1 MLEAAPV
8 VVVVVVVVLVVAEV
22 VVVSCELDK
31 EIVSLGTSLP
41 SVDSNMPIAW
51 KFAS

>member
-8 VVVVVVVVLVVAEV
+8 VVVVVVVVVVAEV
-22 VVVSCELDK
+22 VVVSWELDK
-31 EIVSLGTSLP
+31 EIVSLWTSLP

-51 KFAS
+51 KFSS